1 MLCIAQLCKPRQ
13 LYRAFIWEK
22 SWPRANNAGAC
33 SDCLKQRSGMLWLS
47 RVDRVPR
54 ASVYFCPVRLLETRL
69 VLIQLDNTAS
79 LRTFSL
85 ACSFPWALYCAK
97 RLPEGSQS
105 INNYWSGNGWA
116 KYRDLSSV
124 VSISII
130 CWSRRLRQI
139 IDLRDTDKSRYFAI
153 TEFNN
158 CFIIRSRSLF
168 FKEYLREAKRSA
180 IFTQERSQEGEKR
193 GFIYAWAE

>member
-33 SDCLKQRSGMLWLS
+33 SDCLKQRSRMLWLS

-69 VLIQLDNTAS
+69 VLILLVNTAS

-124 VSISII
+124 VSTSII

-158 CFIIRSRSLF
+158 CFIIRSPSLF
-168 FKEYLREAKRSA
+168 F
-180 IFTQERSQEGEKR
+180 
-193 GFIYAWAE
+193 

>member
-1 MLCIAQLCKPRQ
+1 MCTFPDA
-13 LYRAFIWEK
+13 LYCATLQAASTLPSIYMRK
-22 SWPRANNAGAC
+22 KLTRANNAGAC
-33 SDCLKQRSGMLWLS
+33 SDCLKQRSRMLWLS

-97 RLPEGSQS
+97 RLSEGSQS

-124 VSISII
+124 VSTSII

-158 CFIIRSRSLF
+158 CFIIRSPSLF

-180 IFTQERSQEGEKR
+180 IFT
-193 GFIYAWAE
+193 

>member
-1 MLCIAQLCKPRQ
+1 MRKKLT
-13 LYRAFIWEK
+13 
-22 SWPRANNAGAC
+22 RANNAGAC
-33 SDCLKQRSGMLWLS
+33 SDCLKQRSRMLWLS

-124 VSISII
+124 VSTSII

-158 CFIIRSRSLF
+158 CLIMRLPSF
-168 FKEYLREAKRSA
+168 KRSYSLWNLWYYSPM
-180 IFTQERSQEGEKR
+180 IKLQLHVQQISLPRIISNDSNNKN
-193 GFIYAWAE
+193 